1 MCLNKESHLLHKGC
15 LALYGLDS
23 INGTDAGTDDD
34 DDDEDDDNDGN
45 EDEGWLLAAGH
56 L

>member
-23 INGTDAGTDDD
+23 ISGTNDDDD
-34 DDDEDDDNDGN
+34 DDDEDDDEDDDDDN
-45 EDEGWLLAAGH
+45 EDED
-56 L
+56 

>member
-1 MCLNKESHLLHKGC
+1 MSLNKESHLLHKGC

-23 INGTDAGTDDD
+23 ISGTDAGTDDD
-34 DDDEDDDNDGN
+34 DDDDEDDDN
-45 EDEGWLLAAGH
+45 EDEDWLLAAGH